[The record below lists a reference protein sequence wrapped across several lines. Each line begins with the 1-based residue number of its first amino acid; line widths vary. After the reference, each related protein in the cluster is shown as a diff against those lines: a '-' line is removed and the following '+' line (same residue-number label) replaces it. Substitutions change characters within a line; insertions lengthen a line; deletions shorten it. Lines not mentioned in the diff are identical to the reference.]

1 MIYYEPYHIFSNSR
15 FLKSLELTNNHFE
28 NWKFGKKKKLIW
40 GPPYDA
46 TIYINNILFHYMIQ
60 QKKKI
65 CLKFNK
71 KIDPN
76 HQAKKV
82 QNELNKCSLLY

>member
-1 MIYYEPYHIFSNSR
+1 
-15 FLKSLELTNNHFE
+15 
-28 NWKFGKKKKLIW
+28 
-40 GPPYDA
+40 
-46 TIYINNILFHYMIQ
+46 MIQ
-60 QKKKI
+60 QKKKN

-82 QNELNKCSLLY
+82 QNELNKCSLLYF